1 MQKKESTPIRV
12 ARRKYEEKNKEKR
25 DAASKVWG
33 TSLPTELADEI
44 NEFLFEHRLS
54 KVDLI
59 KEGYKKLKKKIEKEK
74 HKKQRK
80 NEDI

>member
-1 MQKKESTPIRV
+1 MQKKEATPQRI

-44 NEFLFEHRLS
+44 NGFLIENRLT

-59 KEGYKKLKKKIEKEK
+59 KEGYKILKKKYKSKENK
-74 HKKQRK
+74 
-80 NEDI
+80 

>member
-1 MQKKESTPIRV
+1 MQKKESTPLRV

-44 NEFLFEHRLS
+44 NDFCKFYDIH
-54 KVDLI
+54 KIDLI
-59 KEGYKKLKKKIEKEK
+59 KEGYKVMKKKIVKAGGER
-74 HKKQRK
+74 HGDDR
-80 NEDI
+80 I

>member
-44 NEFLFEHRLS
+44 NEFLAYLCSMNKAR
-54 KVDLI
+54 
-59 KEGYKKLKKKIEKEK
+59 GM
-74 HKKQRK
+74 
-80 NEDI
+80 

>member
-33 TSLPTELADEI
+33 TSMPTGLADEI
-44 NEFLFEHRLS
+44 NDFLRNNRLT
-54 KVDLI
+54 KVDII
-59 KEGYKKLKKKIEKEK
+59 KEGYEQLKNRLKGMGNK
-74 HKKQRK
+74 
-80 NEDI
+80 